1 MKIAICDDVIE
12 EQNEL
17 QTFCQQLGYCDI
29 SLCGEDFLNAP
40 DSSQFHLLFLDI
52 EMKGLTGIELKALLE
67 KTNPSIFIVFT
78 TTHEE
83 MMPEAFGRNVISF
96 LTKPLDLNSI
106 KHCLTKAAYLQMDF
120 FPIAI
125 NDCVFIPCQDIL
137 YGESYIS
144 RDSLTA
150 WNEKLKEFGFCP
162 VSRNSI
168 INLKYYKKTY
178 QKQAILSTE
187 IRLLISR
194 RYLQTLDET
203 FRCYMIK
210 RV

>member
-17 QTFCQQLGYCDI
+17 QTFCQRLGYFDI
-29 SLCGEDFLNAP
+29 SLFSCGEDFLNAP

-52 EMKGLTGIELKALLE
+52 EMKGLTGIELKTLLE

-137 YGESYIS
+137 YLHSE
-144 RDSLTA
+144 
-150 WNEKLKEFGFCP
+150 N
-162 VSRNSI
+162 
-168 INLKYYKKTY
+168 KYTIFYTLKKTLFFSFFHY
-178 QKQAILSTE
+178 LYNLLTEESTYKGFAFILTFSPILKSSPVISTV
-187 IRLLISR
+187 
-194 RYLQTLDET
+194 T
-203 FRCYMIK
+203 
-210 RV
+210 

>member
-29 SLCGEDFLNAP
+29 SLFSCGEDFLNAP

-106 KHCLTKAAYLQMDF
+106 KHCLTKATYLQMDF

-137 YGESYIS
+137 YLHSENKYFLYYKWGFSYFARFSYRLEREVEGIWILSYI
-144 RDSLTA
+144 T
-150 WNEKLKEFGFCP
+150 KQ
-162 VSRNSI
+162 
-168 INLKYYKKTY
+168 YY
-178 QKQAILSTE
+178 
-187 IRLLISR
+187 
-194 RYLQTLDET
+194 
-203 FRCYMIK
+203 
-210 RV
+210 

>member
-17 QTFCQQLGYCDI
+17 QTFCQQLGYFDI
-29 SLCGEDFLNAP
+29 SLFSCGEDFLNAP

-52 EMKGLTGIELKALLE
+52 EMKGLTGIELKTLLE

-120 FPIAI
+120 FHYNIKNLFPF
-125 NDCVFIPCQDIL
+125 CV
-137 YGESYIS
+137 
-144 RDSLTA
+144 
-150 WNEKLKEFGFCP
+150 NK
-162 VSRNSI
+162 
-168 INLKYYKKTY
+168 KYL
-178 QKQAILSTE
+178 IVF
-187 IRLLISR
+187 LLFHLVNYR
-194 RYLQTLDET
+194 RQQ
-203 FRCYMIK
+203 
-210 RV
+210 

>member
-1 MKIAICDDVIE
+1 
-12 EQNEL
+12 
-17 QTFCQQLGYCDI
+17 
-29 SLCGEDFLNAP
+29 
-40 DSSQFHLLFLDI
+40 
-52 EMKGLTGIELKALLE
+52 
-67 KTNPSIFIVFT
+67 
-78 TTHEE
+78 
-83 MMPEAFGRNVISF
+83 
-96 LTKPLDLNSI
+96 
-106 KHCLTKAAYLQMDF
+106 MDF

-137 YGESYIS
+137 YLHSENKYTIFYTTNGESYIS

-187 IRLLISR
+187 IRLPISR